1 MTTFTDQTGRSV
13 GIPQMPARIVSL
25 VPSITE
31 LICDLGLED
40 RLVGITKFCIHP
52 ESAFTSKVRVGG
64 TKNFDPA
71 KISALK
77 PDLILANKEEN
88 PKKAT
93 LSLAE
98 SFPVWVSDVATVADA
113 QDLITQIGTITHTQA
128 KAHQISAAIES
139 GFKALKERNS
149 GSEAT
154 ALYLIWKDPYMAA
167 GTDTFIS
174 DVLSHTGFQNVL
186 KQKADQ
192 GLRYPRLEL
201 ADIEA
206 LSPDYIL
213 LSSEP
218 YPFKEEHIADLMQ
231 FAKRKCV
238 LVDGEAF
245 SWYGSRMLNALPY
258 LSRFAEDVVR
268 NL

>member
-31 LICDLGLED
+31 LLCDLGLEN

-64 TKNFDPA
+64 TKNFDPE
-71 KISALK
+71 KIRALK

-98 SFPVWVSDVATVADA
+98 SFPVWVSDIATLADA
-113 QDLITQIGTITHTQA
+113 QEMINQVGVITHTQQ
-128 KAHQISAAIES
+128 KASQIRQSIKS
-139 GFKALKERNS
+139 GFDVLKERNKS
-149 GSEAT
+149 SNAT

-174 DVLSHTGFQNVL
+174 DVLLHTGFQNVL

-201 ADIEA
+201 AEIEA

-245 SWYGSRMLNALPY
+245 SWYGSRMLSALPY
-258 LSRFAEDVVR
+258 LNRFAQDVVR